1 MSATDLEN
9 AVDGGG
15 ADRTGGERVGRRALL
30 GGLAGTA
37 AAAVV
42 LRPGL
47 AIGDDQEDPRPLG
60 TVPRAGAGGTVREV
74 TLYAVAGPG
83 NRLAYG
89 TTPENA
95 SIPGPTIEAIEG
107 DEIRVT
113 LVNTTSLTVSL
124 HAHGVDVPAAD
135 DGTPAN
141 GSVVAAGARHT
152 YVWRTHAPTKRA
164 DGTWEPGSAG
174 YWHYHDHA
182 VGTAHGTDGITRGLY
197 GALVVRRPGD
207 PLPEKQF
214 VTVFNEL
221 TINNSAVPDSINYSA
236 NLGQRVEWIM
246 ITHGVASFHT
256 FHTHAHR
263 WADNRTGLLS
273 GDDDR
278 TSVIDN
284 RTTGPGESFGFQ
296 IIAGEHV
303 GPGTWMYHCHVQFHS
318 DGGMIGIF
326 TVNNADGTPPPGHT
340 EHMANHRE
348 MAAMMMSAGGHA
360 AHGGSE
366 PAKAQVAGSPTIS
379 QSDVP
384 GGGDEDAHA
393 GHEGHGG

>member
-1 MSATDLEN
+1 MPTSPLEN
-9 AVDGGG
+9 APRSG
-15 ADRTGGERVGRRALL
+15 AAAAEAGEGNLLPRRRLL
-30 GGLAGTA
+30 IGGLAGTA

-47 AIGDDQEDPRPLG
+47 ATGDDSAPASLG

-83 NRLAYG
+83 TRLAYG

-95 SIPGPTIEAIEG
+95 SIPGPTLEAIEG
-107 DEIRVT
+107 DELRVT
-113 LVNTTSLTVSL
+113 LINTTTETVSL

-135 DGTPAN
+135 DGTPAS
-141 GSVVAAGARHT
+141 GSVVAPGAQHT
-152 YVWRTHAPTKRA
+152 YVWRTHGPTQRA

-182 VGTAHGTDGITRGLY
+182 VGSVHGTGGITRGLY

-214 VTVFNEL
+214 VTFFNEL
-221 TINNSAVPDSINYSA
+221 TINNSAVPDSVNYSA

-246 ITHGVASFHT
+246 VTHGVASFHT
-256 FHTHAHR
+256 FHAHAHR
-263 WADNRTGLLS
+263 WADNRLGILS
-273 GDDDR
+273 GDDDG
-278 TSVIDN
+278 TAVIDN

-326 TVNNADGTPPPGHT
+326 TVNNADGTPPPGHE
-340 EHMANHRE
+340 EHMGNHRQ
-348 MAAMMMSAGGHA
+348 MAAEMMSGGGHA
-360 AHGGSE
+360 HAHADAPTSV
-366 PAKAQVAGSPTIS
+366 KDVTAGSVT
-379 QSDVP
+379 
-384 GGGDEDAHA
+384 DETAHA
-393 GHEGHGG
+393 GHGS